1 MWNSPLHMYMYIY
14 IYVYN
19 IKAFFQIMLHG
30 GGPLG
35 PLVSFRR
42 AFTRLALENPTLE
55 PGRGYPGSHV
65 EAKASQKVATKYVV
79 LRTCSMIVKKSPVRW
94 NIMFSWDFFGY
105 VFLFL

>member
-1 MWNSPLHMYMYIY
+1 MKQSFTHVYMYIY
-14 IYVYN
+14 MYI
-19 IKAFFQIMLHG
+19 IAFFQIMLHG

-79 LRTCSMIVKKSPVRW
+79 LRTCSMIVKKSPVR
-94 NIMFSWDFFGY
+94 
-105 VFLFL
+105 